1 MKSKKHQPGHFNQ
14 AGVPSCLS
22 SDIACRGFVYFCIPK
37 FSRLGSQLQFDRLCA
52 SVWLVPL
59 GRKKVQGCLSMND
72 GAKTCA

>member
-22 SDIACRGFVYFCIPK
+22 SDIACSVFVYFCIPK

-52 SVWLVPL
+52 SVAGTIGEKESAGMLIHE
-59 GRKKVQGCLSMND
+59 
-72 GAKTCA
+72 